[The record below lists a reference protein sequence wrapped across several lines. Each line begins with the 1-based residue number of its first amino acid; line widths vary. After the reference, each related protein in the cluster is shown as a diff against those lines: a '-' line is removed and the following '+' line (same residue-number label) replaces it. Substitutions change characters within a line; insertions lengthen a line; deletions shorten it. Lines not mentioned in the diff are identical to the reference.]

1 MINNQAIFAAGC
13 FWGVEENFRKVQ
25 GVYSTSVGYCG
36 GYKENPTYE
45 EVCSNLTGHAEAV
58 LIEFNP
64 KIITYSS
71 LLNEFW
77 VCHDP
82 TTIDRQGRDIGSQ
95 YRSEIF
101 YFDENQKDYAENSK
115 EEFSKQ
121 NKIIIVTK
129 ITQATKF
136 YPAEDYHQKYIQKNY
151 EK

>member
-64 KIITYSS
+64 KFS
-71 LLNEFW
+71 LK
-77 VCHDP
+77 
-82 TTIDRQGRDIGSQ
+82 S
-95 YRSEIF
+95 
-101 YFDENQKDYAENSK
+101 
-115 EEFSKQ
+115 
-121 NKIIIVTK
+121 K
-129 ITQATKF
+129 ITIEELDDTYDTLSNRFTLAHRTE
-136 YPAEDYHQKYIQKNY
+136 ARSS
-151 EK
+151 